1 MRASEPRV
9 TEAAAA
15 SDGELVRPEGTQDG
29 RTQASGP
36 DRGGARRRADFGE
49 PRLLHLLTR
58 GKALNALT

>member
-1 MRASEPRV
+1 M
-9 TEAAAA
+9 EAAAA

-36 DRGGARRRADFGE
+36 ERGGPRRRDDVSE